1 MNIKQ
6 GISAAVLSAVLGSA
20 MVFPGMAASFPD
32 VASGA
37 DYAEAVDYV
46 SDMGLMVGDKT
57 GKFHPDQAVTRAEMA
72 TILCNMLGET
82 ENLSTD
88 GSVFTDVPAD
98 HWANRYVVKAAEL
111 GLVSGYGN
119 GKFGPSDQV
128 TYEQAITMV
137 VNQLNGRSLAQ
148 SEGGYPNGFISVAQ
162 SHGLLDGVNAKQGQP
177 LVRSDIAI
185 ILKNCD
191 SFYFDSTGNMVEDG
205 AQTE

>member
-119 GKFGPSDQV
+119 GKFGPSDKV
-128 TYEQAITMV
+128 TYEQVATMIV
-137 VNQLNGRSLAQ
+137 QAKGAG
-148 SEGGYPNGFISVAQ
+148 EIAFAMGGYPDGYLQVAVESDYTTGISAQKGQALTRGQVAMFIRNAN
-162 SHGLLDGVNAKQGQP
+162 DGEV
-177 LVRSDIAI
+177 
-185 ILKNCD
+185 
-191 SFYFDSTGNMVEDG
+191 F
-205 AQTE
+205 

>member
-6 GISAAVLSAVLGSA
+6 WISAAVLSAVLGSA

-72 TILCNMLGET
+72 TILCNMLGES
-82 ENLSTD
+82 ENLSAD

-128 TYEQAITMV
+128 TYEQVATMIV
-137 VNQLNGRSLAQ
+137 QAKGAG
-148 SEGGYPNGFISVAQ
+148 EIAFAMGGYPDGYLQVAVESDYTTGISAQKGQALTRGQVAMFIRNAN
-162 SHGLLDGVNAKQGQP
+162 DGEV
-177 LVRSDIAI
+177 
-185 ILKNCD
+185 
-191 SFYFDSTGNMVEDG
+191 F
-205 AQTE
+205 

>member
-6 GISAAVLSAVLGSA
+6 SISAAVLSAVLGGA

-137 VNQLNGRSLAQ
+137 VQAMSLGDYALAA
-148 SEGGYPNGFISVAQ
+148 GGYPDGYITVAQ
-162 SHGLLDGVNAKQGQP
+162 EFG
-177 LVRSDIAI
+177 LVRGLSSSVGSPMPRSEIAI
-185 ILKNCD
+185 LIYN
-191 SFYFDSTGNMVEDG
+191 TQV
-205 AQTE
+205 

>member
-137 VNQLNGRSLAQ
+137 VQAMSLGDYALAA
-148 SEGGYPNGFISVAQ
+148 GGYPDGYITVAQ
-162 SHGLLDGVNAKQGQP
+162 EFG
-177 LVRSDIAI
+177 LVRGLSSSVGSPMPRSEIAI
-185 ILKNCD
+185 LIYN
-191 SFYFDSTGNMVEDG
+191 TQV
-205 AQTE
+205 

>member
-128 TYEQAITMV
+128 TYEQAITMIV
-137 VNQLNGRSLAQ
+137 RGTGWDKDVDNIDDV
-148 SEGGYPNGFISVAQ
+148 GGYPDGFIHIAQ
-162 SHGLLDGVNAKQGQP
+162 ERGLLIGVQTSLGKA
-177 LVRSDIAI
+177 LARADVAI
-185 ILKNCD
+185 LLYN
-191 SFYFDSTGNMVEDG
+191 YFVP
-205 AQTE
+205 AFAR

>member
-6 GISAAVLSAVLGSA
+6 GISAAVLSAVLGGA

-137 VNQLNGRSLAQ
+137 VQAMSLGDYALAA
-148 SEGGYPNGFISVAQ
+148 GGYPDGYITVAQ
-162 SHGLLDGVNAKQGQP
+162 EFG
-177 LVRSDIAI
+177 LVRGLSSSVGSPMPRSEIAI
-185 ILKNCD
+185 LIYN
-191 SFYFDSTGNMVEDG
+191 TQV
-205 AQTE
+205 

>member
-128 TYEQAITMV
+128 TYEQAITMII
-137 VNQLNGRSLAQ
+137 QAIGLGDIAA
-148 SEGGYPNGFISVAQ
+148 EKGGYPDGFIWVANDY
-162 SHGLLDGVNAKQGQP
+162 GYN
-177 LVRSDIAI
+177 
-185 ILKNCD
+185 KNVK
-191 SFYFDSTGNMVEDG
+191 STKG
-205 AQTE
+205 ASLRRWEVATMIYNYMG